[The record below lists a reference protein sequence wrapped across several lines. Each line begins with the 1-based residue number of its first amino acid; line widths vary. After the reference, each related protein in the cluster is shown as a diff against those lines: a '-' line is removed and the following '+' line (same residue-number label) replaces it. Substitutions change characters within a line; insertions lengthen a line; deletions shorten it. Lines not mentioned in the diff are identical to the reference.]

1 MRISD
6 WSSDVCSSDLR
17 VAPPGGADL
26 EKGDP
31 GDLARTQQF
40 AGADRLVG
48 AFGRRADP
56 ARTGATHR
64 VDLRHHRGTRAPPG
78 RLHQRLCAFRQTAD
92 AATGA
97 VAVVVVYRTPAPSR
111 PIRGARRTAAHTAA
125 RRCRATG
132 AGTAE
137 SDQERPRV
145 GRTAE
150 RGIGKEV
157 CSTVKYR

>member
-1 MRISD
+1 MIRLPPRSTRTD
-6 WSSDVCSSDLR
+6 TRFPYTTLFRSAASAHQR
-17 VAPPGGADL
+17 AAPPGGADL

-78 RLHQRLCAFRQTAD
+78 RLHQWLCAFRQTAD

-97 VAVVVVYRTPAPSR
+97 VAVVVVYRTPAP
-111 PIRGARRTAAHTAA
+111 
-125 RRCRATG
+125 
-132 AGTAE
+132 
-137 SDQERPRV
+137 
-145 GRTAE
+145 
-150 RGIGKEV
+150 
-157 CSTVKYR
+157 